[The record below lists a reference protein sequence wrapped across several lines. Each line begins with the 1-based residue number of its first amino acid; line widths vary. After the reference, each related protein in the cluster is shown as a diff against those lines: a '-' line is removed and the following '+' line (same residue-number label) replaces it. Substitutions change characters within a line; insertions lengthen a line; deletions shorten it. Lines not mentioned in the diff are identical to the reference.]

1 MVEYLPLV
9 FICTTSGV
17 MVISYGVYHAVK
29 FKDRVKY
36 GNVDSKLL
44 FEKRVD
50 STCTFL
56 ARSRFLARLMKD
68 LSLKLSIFN
77 AKSYAVNMRYATLF
91 LILFVLVFLILA
103 GVLTVVFFPLWYI
116 AMFYLLLFASIVCLG
131 LIFLASYANK
141 KFLSHMPETLRILS
155 ARYASLNNI
164 VKCIGV
170 SIEDFHKSIRGD
182 MIRIYDALKQ
192 NDMDRI
198 KDTFSAIDGKYSNI
212 HMSLL
217 LELIWHAYYN
227 GGDEVVKG
235 QFNDMLEDIIDDIEN
250 SKDLS
255 AAALGYIGMGLAFAF
270 AVPAARIFNEK
281 VLGAE
286 SIQFYSGRG
295 GIMLGLVYYAI
306 LVGFAF
312 LIFVIERS

>member
-9 FICTTSGV
+9 FICAASGV
-17 MVISYGVYHAVK
+17 VVFSYGIYYVVK
-29 FKDRVKY
+29 LKDRIKY
-36 GNVDSKLL
+36 GNVNAKLL

-50 STCTFL
+50 MISAFL
-56 ARSRFLARLMKD
+56 ARSRFLEKLMRD

-77 AKSYAVNMRYATLF
+77 ARSYAVNLRYAALF
-91 LILFVLVFLILA
+91 LILFVLVFLMLA
-103 GVLTVVFFPLWYI
+103 VVLTVAFFPLWYI
-116 AMFYLLLFASIVCLG
+116 AIFYLLLLASIVSLS

-141 KFLSHMPETLRILS
+141 RFLSHMPETLRILS

-198 KDTFSAIDGKYSNI
+198 RDTFGSIDKKYSNM

-217 LELIWHAYYN
+217 LELVWHAYYN
-227 GGDEVVKG
+227 GGDEVVKA

-250 SKDLS
+250 RKDLS
-255 AAALGYIGMGLAFAF
+255 AAAYGYIGMGLAFAF
-270 AVPAARIFNEK
+270 AVPATRIFNEK
-281 VLGAE
+281 VLGAD
-286 SIQFYSGRG
+286 SLQFYSGKE
-295 GIMLGLVYYAI
+295 GIMLGLLYYAV